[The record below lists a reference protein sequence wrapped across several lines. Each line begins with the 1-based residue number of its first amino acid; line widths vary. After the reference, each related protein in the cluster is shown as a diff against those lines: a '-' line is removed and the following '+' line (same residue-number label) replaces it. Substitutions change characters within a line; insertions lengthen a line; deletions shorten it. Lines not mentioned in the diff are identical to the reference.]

1 MRRLIFGCGYLGRR
15 VAAAWNKSGDEVFAL
30 TRSEVNAQSLRESG
44 IKPIVGDVTDPSKLT
59 GLPQVETVLHAV
71 GFDRNADPTKREV
84 YVNGLRNVLTAIA
97 GRCERLI
104 HISSTSVYGQCDGE
118 VIDEESP
125 AEADHE
131 SGAICR
137 DAGRLVPD
145 FTAATGTAATILR
158 LSGIY
163 GRGRLLSRVEAIR
176 EGLILPGP
184 ADSWLN
190 LIHVEDAAQ
199 VALAAAATDEANLS
213 PLYLVS
219 DDQPVRRMEYYE
231 SLARLVDGPAPEFD
245 PQTTARHTRG
255 LGKRCRNKKMKSELG
270 VTLWFPTIETGL
282 PDALT
287 D

>member
-15 VAAAWNKSGDEVFAL
+15 VAAAWNEAGDEVFAL
-30 TRSEVNAQSLRESG
+30 TRSEANAQRLRESG
-44 IKPIVGDVTDPSKLT
+44 IEPIVGDVTSPGTLT
-59 GLPQVETVLHAV
+59 ELPQVETVLHAV
-71 GFDRNADPTKREV
+71 GFDRNAGPTKREV
-84 YVNGLRNVLTAIA
+84 YVDGLRNVVTAIE

-131 SGAICR
+131 SGLICR
-137 DAGRLVPD
+137 NAERLVSD
-145 FTAATGTAATILR
+145 FAAATGTAATILR

-176 EGLILPGP
+176 EGLKLPGP

-190 LIHVEDAAQ
+190 LIHVEDAAR
-199 VALAAAATDEANLS
+199 VALAAADKDAAELAA
-213 PLYLVS
+213 LYLVS
-219 DDQPVRRMEYYE
+219 DDQPLQRREYYE
-231 SLARLVDGPAPEFD
+231 SLARIVAGPVPEFD
-245 PQTTARHTRG
+245 PQATARHTRG
-255 LGKRCRNKKMKSELG
+255 LGKRCRNEKMKTELG
-270 VTLWFPTIETGL
+270 VTLRFPSIATGL
-282 PDALT
+282 PDALE